1 MRTLKLQSLFLTA
14 LCFLGFYLSVNR
26 LFLCEVCKRIEIL
39 GIPLEIWGAVIYLGV
54 AVLHFMGLS
63 KFLKYL
69 LSIWISAHLGLILY
83 YQINIH
89 YLCPVCLVLLFIE
102 IALLIMA
109 IFFSDQKRDISK
121 AAGACIIFIFL
132 TLFFSFK
139 AGLFS
144 INFPAMAGGQLENKN
159 ISISRKAELVGRN
172 NDTKRQVD
180 NSETGQ
186 DKTVGE
192 NVLTV
197 LNDRGEKVTI
207 KEPVLFFAW
216 W

>member
-1 MRTLKLQSLFLTA
+1 
-14 LCFLGFYLSVNR
+14 
-26 LFLCEVCKRIEIL
+26 
-39 GIPLEIWGAVIYLGV
+39 
-54 AVLHFMGLS
+54 
-63 KFLKYL
+63 
-69 LSIWISAHLGLILY
+69 
-83 YQINIH
+83 
-89 YLCPVCLVLLFIE
+89 
-102 IALLIMA
+102 
-109 IFFSDQKRDISK
+109 
-121 AAGACIIFIFL
+121 
-132 TLFFSFK
+132 
-139 AGLFS
+139 
-144 INFPAMAGGQLENKN
+144 MAGGQLENKN